1 MTYMTQEINSIM
13 AIQCVFRKYRW
24 SYPIYVWM
32 SYNECNN
39 LESNNF
45 MILQFYDIY
54 ASLGAKSEIISHLLA
69 FTFFDDC
76 IFVSK
81 KW

>member
-1 MTYMTQEINSIM
+1 
-13 AIQCVFRKYRW
+13 
-24 SYPIYVWM
+24 M

-81 KW
+81 K